1 MAEKTENTAEQAENE
16 VAAEK
21 EAETKAPKK
30 EKKSKKDAEIEKL
43 KEDLKLAVKEQRF
56 EDAAVI
62 RDKIKDLTQEG

>member
-1 MAEKTENTAEQAENE
+1 MREFRHSEPK
-16 VAAEK
+16 K
-21 EAETKAPKK
+21 DDSAPKK
-30 EKKSKKDAEIEKL
+30 SEPKSEIEKL

>member
-1 MAEKTENTAEQAENE
+1 MLHGRTKHIGKFVTYSE
-16 VAAEK
+16 
-21 EAETKAPKK
+21 EAEPKKDDSAPKK
-30 EKKSKKDAEIEKL
+30 SEPKSEIEKL